1 MINSQVRINGGILK
15 DARTTQGLTIE
26 KVAMDLCVSKTHI
39 FQIEDGGE
47 GAFYSYA
54 LKVQIA
60 RKMAL
65 YLKVPESTA
74 FDSGEEDAIEGFQL
88 SLQEGRLGQK
98 LSPIEQE
105 NYALTLQKN
114 RSSLKKVLYS
124 ASIALIFLM
133 ALIFIQVS
141 PAFQFWNNL
150 SETFQSD
157 FDAVFQSIQTFV
169 ETVTASLAGS
179 EKVPKEEGLLIKTS
193 PSGEVN
199 QEIGPQSS
207 PTK

>member
-15 DARTTQGLTIE
+15 DARTTQGLAIE

-74 FDSGEEDAIEGFQL
+74 FDSVEEDAIESFQL

-105 NYALTLQKN
+105 NYALTLRKN

-150 SETFQSD
+150 SDTFQSD
-157 FDAVFQSIQTFV
+157 FDAVFQSIQTFI
-169 ETVTASLAGS
+169 ETATAGS
-179 EKVPKEEGLLIKTS
+179 AGTEKVPKEEGLLIKTS

>member
-1 MINSQVRINGGILK
+1 MINSQVRINGEILK
-15 DARTTQGLTIE
+15 DARTTQGLAIE

-60 RKMAL
+60 KKLAL
-65 YLKVPESTA
+65 YLKVPESAA
-74 FDSGEEDAIEGFQL
+74 FDSVEEEGIEDFQL
-88 SLQEGRLGQK
+88 SLQEGKLGQR

-105 NYALTLQKN
+105 NYSLTLQKN

-150 SETFQSD
+150 SDTFQSD
-157 FDAVFQSIQTFV
+157 FDAVFQSIQTII
-169 ETVTASLAGS
+169 ETATAGS
-179 EKVPKEEGLLIKTS
+179 AGAEKVPKEEGLLIKTT
-193 PSGEVN
+193 PSEEVN
-199 QEIGPQSS
+199 KEIGPQSS

>member
-1 MINSQVRINGGILK
+1 MINSQVRINGAILK
-15 DARTTQGLTIE
+15 DARTTQGLAIE

-47 GAFYSYA
+47 SAFYSYA
-54 LKVQIA
+54 LKVQIT
-60 RKMAL
+60 RKLAL
-65 YLKVPESTA
+65 YLKVPESAA
-74 FDSGEEDAIEGFQL
+74 FDSVEDGIEGFQL

-114 RSSLKKVLYS
+114 RSSLKKALYS

-150 SETFQSD
+150 SDTFKSD
-157 FDAVFQSIQTFV
+157 FDAVFQSIQTIV
-169 ETVTASLAGS
+169 ETATADSAGA
-179 EKVPKEEGLLIKTS
+179 EKVPKEEGLLFKTA
-193 PSGEVN
+193 PSAEVN
-199 QEIGPQSS
+199 QEIGPQTS

>member
-1 MINSQVRINGGILK
+1 MINSQARINGAILK
-15 DARTTQGLTIE
+15 DARTTQGLAIE

-65 YLKVPESTA
+65 YLKVPESAA
-74 FDSGEEDAIEGFQL
+74 FDSVEEDAIEGFQL

-150 SETFQSD
+150 SDTFQSD
-157 FDAVFQSIQTFV
+157 FDAVFQSIQTFI
-169 ETVTASLAGS
+169 ETATAGS
-179 EKVPKEEGLLIKTS
+179 AGAEKVPKEEGLLIKTS

>member
-15 DARTTQGLTIE
+15 DARTTQGLAIE

-65 YLKVPESTA
+65 YLKVPESAA
-74 FDSGEEDAIEGFQL
+74 FDSVEEDAIEGFQL

-150 SETFQSD
+150 SDTFQSD
-157 FDAVFQSIQTFV
+157 FDAVFQSIQTFI
-169 ETVTASLAGS
+169 ETATAGS
-179 EKVPKEEGLLIKTS
+179 AGTEKVPKEEGLLIKTS

>member
-74 FDSGEEDAIEGFQL
+74 FDSVEEDAIEGFQL

-150 SETFQSD
+150 SDTFQSD
-157 FDAVFQSIQTFV
+157 FDTVFQSIQTFV

>member
-15 DARTTQGLTIE
+15 DARTTQGLAIE

-60 RKMAL
+60 RKLAL
-65 YLKVPESTA
+65 YLKVPESAA
-74 FDSGEEDAIEGFQL
+74 FDSVEEDAIESFQL

-105 NYALTLQKN
+105 NYSLTLQKN

-150 SETFQSD
+150 SDTFKSD
-157 FDAVFQSIQTFV
+157 FDAVFQSIQTIV
-169 ETVTASLAGS
+169 ETATAGTAGA

-199 QEIGPQSS
+199 HEIGPQSS

>member
-15 DARTTQGLTIE
+15 DARTTQGLAIE

-60 RKMAL
+60 RKLAL
-65 YLKVPESTA
+65 YLKVPESAA
-74 FDSGEEDAIEGFQL
+74 FDSVEEEGIEDFQL

-105 NYALTLQKN
+105 NYSLTLQKN

-141 PAFQFWNNL
+141 PVFQFWNNL
-150 SETFQSD
+150 SDTFKSD
-157 FDAVFQSIQTFV
+157 FDAVFQSIQTIL
-169 ETVTASLAGS
+169 ETATAGTAGA

>member
-1 MINSQVRINGGILK
+1 MINSQVRINGEILK
-15 DARTTQGLTIE
+15 DARTTQGLAIE

-60 RKMAL
+60 RKLAL
-65 YLKVPESTA
+65 YLKVPESAA
-74 FDSGEEDAIEGFQL
+74 FDSVEEEGIEDFQL
-88 SLQEGRLGQK
+88 SLQEGKLGQR

-105 NYALTLQKN
+105 NYSLTLQKN

-124 ASIALIFLM
+124 ASLALIFLM

-157 FDAVFQSIQTFV
+157 FDAVFQSIQTIL
-169 ETVTASLAGS
+169 ETATAGS
-179 EKVPKEEGLLIKTS
+179 AGAEKVPKEEGLLIKTS

>member
-1 MINSQVRINGGILK
+1 MINSQARINGAILK
-15 DARTTQGLTIE
+15 DARTTQGLAIE

-60 RKMAL
+60 RKLAL
-65 YLKVPESTA
+65 YLKVPESAA
-74 FDSGEEDAIEGFQL
+74 FDSVEEDGIEGFQL
-88 SLQEGRLGQK
+88 ALQEGRLGQK

-114 RSSLKKVLYS
+114 RSSLKKALYS

-150 SETFQSD
+150 SDTFKSD

-169 ETVTASLAGS
+169 ETATAGS
-179 EKVPKEEGLLIKTS
+179 AGAEKVPKEEGLVIKTS
-193 PSGEVN
+193 PSEEVN
-199 QEIGPQSS
+199 KEIGPQIS

>member
-1 MINSQVRINGGILK
+1 MINSQVRINGEILK
-15 DARTTQGLTIE
+15 DARTTQGLAIE

-60 RKMAL
+60 RKLAL
-65 YLKVPESTA
+65 YLKVPESAA
-74 FDSGEEDAIEGFQL
+74 FNSVEEEGIEDFQL
-88 SLQEGRLGQK
+88 SLQEGKLGQR

-105 NYALTLQKN
+105 NYSLTLQKN

-157 FDAVFQSIQTFV
+157 FDAVFQSIQTIV
-169 ETVTASLAGS
+169 ETATAGS
-179 EKVPKEEGLLIKTS
+179 AGAEKVPKEEGLLIKTA

>member
-15 DARTTQGLTIE
+15 DARTTQGLAIE

-74 FDSGEEDAIEGFQL
+74 FDSVEEDAIESFQL

-150 SETFQSD
+150 SDTFQSD
-157 FDAVFQSIQTFV
+157 FDAVFQSIQTFI
-169 ETVTASLAGS
+169 ETATAGS
-179 EKVPKEEGLLIKTS
+179 AGTEKVPKEEGLLIKTS

>member
-1 MINSQVRINGGILK
+1 MINSQVRINGAILK
-15 DARTTQGLTIE
+15 DARTTQGLAIE

-60 RKMAL
+60 RKLAL
-65 YLKVPESTA
+65 YLKVPESAA
-74 FDSGEEDAIEGFQL
+74 FDSVEEEGIEDFQL

-105 NYALTLQKN
+105 NYSLTLQKN

-150 SETFQSD
+150 SDTFQSD
-157 FDAVFQSIQTFV
+157 FDAVFQSIQTFI
-169 ETVTASLAGS
+169 ETATAGS
-179 EKVPKEEGLLIKTS
+179 AGTEKVPKEEGLLIKTS

>member
-15 DARTTQGLTIE
+15 DARTTQGLAIE

-60 RKMAL
+60 RKLAL
-65 YLKVPESTA
+65 YLKVPESAA
-74 FDSGEEDAIEGFQL
+74 FDSVEEEGIEDFQL

-105 NYALTLQKN
+105 NYSLTLQKN

-150 SETFQSD
+150 SDTFKSD
-157 FDAVFQSIQTFV
+157 FDAVFQSIQTIL
-169 ETVTASLAGS
+169 ETATAGTAGA

-199 QEIGPQSS
+199 QETGPQSS

>member
-1 MINSQVRINGGILK
+1 MINSQVRINGEILK
-15 DARTTQGLTIE
+15 DARTTQGLAIE

-60 RKMAL
+60 KKLAL
-65 YLKVPESTA
+65 YLKVPESAA
-74 FDSGEEDAIEGFQL
+74 FDSVEEEGIEDFQL
-88 SLQEGRLGQK
+88 SLQEGKLGQR

-105 NYALTLQKN
+105 NYSLTLQKN

-150 SETFQSD
+150 SDTFQSD
-157 FDAVFQSIQTFV
+157 FDAVFQSIQTIL
-169 ETVTASLAGS
+169 ETATAGS
-179 EKVPKEEGLLIKTS
+179 AGAEKVPKEEGLLIKTA

>member
-74 FDSGEEDAIEGFQL
+74 FDSVEEDAIEGFQL

-105 NYALTLQKN
+105 NYTLTLQKN

-150 SETFQSD
+150 SDTFQSD
-157 FDAVFQSIQTFV
+157 FDTVFQSIQTFV

>member
-15 DARTTQGLTIE
+15 DARTTQGLAIE

-60 RKMAL
+60 RKLAL

-74 FDSGEEDAIEGFQL
+74 FDSVEEDAIESFQL

-133 ALIFIQVS
+133 ALIFIQIS

-150 SETFQSD
+150 SDTFKSD
-157 FDAVFQSIQTFV
+157 FDAVFQSIQTIV
-169 ETVTASLAGS
+169 ETATAGTAGA

-199 QEIGPQSS
+199 HEIGPQSS
-207 PTK
+207 QTK

>member
-1 MINSQVRINGGILK
+1 MINSQVRINGAILK
-15 DARTTQGLTIE
+15 DARTTQGLAIE

-54 LKVQIA
+54 LKVQIT
-60 RKMAL
+60 RKLAL
-65 YLKVPESTA
+65 YLNVPESAA
-74 FDSGEEDAIEGFQL
+74 FDSVEEDGIEGFQL

-114 RSSLKKVLYS
+114 RSSLKKALYS
-124 ASIALIFLM
+124 ASIALVFLM

-150 SETFQSD
+150 SDTFQSD
-157 FDAVFQSIQTFV
+157 FDAVFQSIQTFI
-169 ETVTASLAGS
+169 ETATAGS
-179 EKVPKEEGLLIKTS
+179 AGAEKVPKEEGLPIKTT
-193 PSGEVN
+193 PSEEVN
-199 QEIGPQSS
+199 KEIGPQSS

>member
-1 MINSQVRINGGILK
+1 MINSQARINGAILK
-15 DARTTQGLTIE
+15 DARTTQGLAIE

-47 GAFYSYA
+47 EAFYSYA

-65 YLKVPESTA
+65 YLKVPESAA
-74 FDSGEEDAIEGFQL
+74 FDSVEEDAIEGFQL

-150 SETFQSD
+150 SDTFQSD
-157 FDAVFQSIQTFV
+157 FDAVFQSIRTFI
-169 ETVTASLAGS
+169 ETATAGS
-179 EKVPKEEGLLIKTS
+179 AGAEKVPKEEGLLIKTS

-199 QEIGPQSS
+199 QEIGPPSS

>member
-15 DARTTQGLTIE
+15 DARTTQGLAIE

-74 FDSGEEDAIEGFQL
+74 FDSVEEDAIEGFQL

-105 NYALTLQKN
+105 NYALTLRKN

-150 SETFQSD
+150 SDTFQSD
-157 FDAVFQSIQTFV
+157 FDAVFQSIQTFI
-169 ETVTASLAGS
+169 ETATAGS
-179 EKVPKEEGLLIKTS
+179 AGAEKVPKEEGLLIKTS

>member
-15 DARTTQGLTIE
+15 DARTTQGLAIE

-60 RKMAL
+60 RKLAL

-74 FDSGEEDAIEGFQL
+74 FDSVEEDAIEGFQL

-105 NYALTLQKN
+105 NYSLTLQKN

-150 SETFQSD
+150 SDTFQSD
-157 FDAVFQSIQTFV
+157 FDAVFQSIQTFI
-169 ETVTASLAGS
+169 ETATAGS
-179 EKVPKEEGLLIKTS
+179 AGAEKVPKEEGLPIKTT
-193 PSGEVN
+193 PSEEVN
-199 QEIGPQSS
+199 KEIGPQSS

>member
-15 DARTTQGLTIE
+15 DARTTQGLAIE

-74 FDSGEEDAIEGFQL
+74 FDSVEEDAIESFQL

-105 NYALTLQKN
+105 NYALTLRKN

-133 ALIFIQVS
+133 ALIFIQIS

-150 SETFQSD
+150 SDTFKSD
-157 FDAVFQSIQTFV
+157 FDAVFQSIQTIV
-169 ETVTASLAGS
+169 ETATAGTAGA

>member
-1 MINSQVRINGGILK
+1 MINSQVRINGEILK
-15 DARTTQGLTIE
+15 DARTTQGLAIE

-60 RKMAL
+60 KKLAL
-65 YLKVPESTA
+65 YLKVPESAA
-74 FDSGEEDAIEGFQL
+74 FDSVEEEGIEDFQL
-88 SLQEGRLGQK
+88 SLQEGKLGQR

-105 NYALTLQKN
+105 NYSLTLQKN

-124 ASIALIFLM
+124 ASLALIFLM
-133 ALIFIQVS
+133 ALIFIQVP

-157 FDAVFQSIQTFV
+157 FDAVFQSIQTIL
-169 ETVTASLAGS
+169 ETATAGS
-179 EKVPKEEGLLIKTS
+179 AGAEKVPKEEGLLIKTS

>member
-1 MINSQVRINGGILK
+1 MINSQVRINGAILK
-15 DARTTQGLTIE
+15 DARTTQGLAIE

-54 LKVQIA
+54 LKVQIT
-60 RKMAL
+60 RKLAL
-65 YLKVPESTA
+65 YLNVPESAA
-74 FDSGEEDAIEGFQL
+74 FDSVEEDGIEGFQL

-114 RSSLKKVLYS
+114 RSSLKKALYS
-124 ASIALIFLM
+124 ASIVLIFLM

-150 SETFQSD
+150 SDTFKSD
-157 FDAVFQSIQTFV
+157 FDAVFQSIQTIV
-169 ETVTASLAGS
+169 ETATADSAGA
-179 EKVPKEEGLLIKTS
+179 EKVPKEEGLLIKKA
-193 PSGEVN
+193 PSAEVN
-199 QEIGPQSS
+199 QETGPQNS
-207 PTK
+207 PKK

>member
-1 MINSQVRINGGILK
+1 MINSQVRINGEILK
-15 DARTTQGLTIE
+15 DARTTQGLAIE

-60 RKMAL
+60 RKLAL
-65 YLKVPESTA
+65 YLKVPESAA
-74 FDSGEEDAIEGFQL
+74 FDSVEEEGIEDFQL
-88 SLQEGRLGQK
+88 SLQEGKLGQR

-105 NYALTLQKN
+105 NYSLTLQKN

-157 FDAVFQSIQTFV
+157 FDAVFQSIQTIL
-169 ETVTASLAGS
+169 ETATAGS
-179 EKVPKEEGLLIKTS
+179 AGAEKVPKEEGLLIKTA

>member
-15 DARTTQGLTIE
+15 DARTTQGLAIE

-60 RKMAL
+60 RKLAL
-65 YLKVPESTA
+65 YLKVPESAA
-74 FDSGEEDAIEGFQL
+74 FDSVEEDAIESFQL

-105 NYALTLQKN
+105 NYSLTLQKN

-133 ALIFIQVS
+133 ALIFIQIS

-150 SETFQSD
+150 SDTFKSD
-157 FDAVFQSIQTFV
+157 FDAVFQSIQTIL
-169 ETVTASLAGS
+169 ETATAGTAGA

>member
-15 DARTTQGLTIE
+15 DARTTQGLAIE

-65 YLKVPESTA
+65 YLKVPESAA
-74 FDSGEEDAIEGFQL
+74 FDSVEEEGIEDFQL

-114 RSSLKKVLYS
+114 RSSLKKVLYI

-150 SETFQSD
+150 SDTFQSD
-157 FDAVFQSIQTFV
+157 FDAVFQSIQTFI
-169 ETVTASLAGS
+169 ETATAGS
-179 EKVPKEEGLLIKTS
+179 AGTEKVPKEEGLLIKTS

>member
-1 MINSQVRINGGILK
+1 MINSQARINGAILK
-15 DARTTQGLTIE
+15 DARTTQGLAIE

-60 RKMAL
+60 RKLAL
-65 YLKVPESTA
+65 YLKVPESAA
-74 FDSGEEDAIEGFQL
+74 FDSVEEDGIEGFQL

-133 ALIFIQVS
+133 AFIFIQVS

-150 SETFQSD
+150 SDTFKSD

-169 ETVTASLAGS
+169 ETATAGS
-179 EKVPKEEGLLIKTS
+179 AGAEKVPKEEGLVIKTS
-193 PSGEVN
+193 PSEEVN
-199 QEIGPQSS
+199 KEIGPQIS

>member
-15 DARTTQGLTIE
+15 DARTTQGLAIE

-60 RKMAL
+60 RKLAL
-65 YLKVPESTA
+65 YLKVPESAA
-74 FDSGEEDAIEGFQL
+74 FDSVEEEGIESFQL

-105 NYALTLQKN
+105 NYSLTLQKN

-150 SETFQSD
+150 SDTFKSD
-157 FDAVFQSIQTFV
+157 FDAVFQSIQTIV
-169 ETVTASLAGS
+169 ETATAGTAGA

>member
-1 MINSQVRINGGILK
+1 MINSQVRINGAILK
-15 DARTTQGLTIE
+15 DARTTQGLAIE

-54 LKVQIA
+54 LKVQIT
-60 RKMAL
+60 RKLAL
-65 YLKVPESTA
+65 YLNVPESAA
-74 FDSGEEDAIEGFQL
+74 FDSVEEDGIEGFQL

-114 RSSLKKVLYS
+114 RSSLKKALYS

-150 SETFQSD
+150 SDTFKSD
-157 FDAVFQSIQTFV
+157 FDAVFQSIQTIV
-169 ETVTASLAGS
+169 ETATSGS
-179 EKVPKEEGLLIKTS
+179 VGAEKVPKEEGLLFKTA
-193 PSGEVN
+193 PSAEVN
-199 QEIGPQSS
+199 QEIGPQTS

>member
-15 DARTTQGLTIE
+15 DARTTQGLAIE

-74 FDSGEEDAIEGFQL
+74 FDSVEEDAIESFQL

-133 ALIFIQVS
+133 ALIFIQIS

-150 SETFQSD
+150 SDTFQSD
-157 FDAVFQSIQTFV
+157 FDAVFQSIQTIV
-169 ETVTASLAGS
+169 ETATAGTAGA

>member
-15 DARTTQGLTIE
+15 DARTTQGLAIE

-60 RKMAL
+60 RKLAL
-65 YLKVPESTA
+65 YLKVPESAA
-74 FDSGEEDAIEGFQL
+74 FDSVEEEGIEDFQL

-105 NYALTLQKN
+105 NYSLTLQKN

-133 ALIFIQVS
+133 ALIFIQIS

-150 SETFQSD
+150 SDTFKSD
-157 FDAVFQSIQTFV
+157 FDAVFQSIQTIL
-169 ETVTASLAGS
+169 ETATAGTAGA

-199 QEIGPQSS
+199 QETGPQSS

>member
-1 MINSQVRINGGILK
+1 MINSQVRINGAILK
-15 DARTTQGLTIE
+15 DARTTQGLAIE

-54 LKVQIA
+54 LKVQIT
-60 RKMAL
+60 RKLAL
-65 YLKVPESTA
+65 YLNVPESAA
-74 FDSGEEDAIEGFQL
+74 FDSVEEDGIEGFQL

-114 RSSLKKVLYS
+114 RSSLKKALYS

-150 SETFQSD
+150 SDTFKSD
-157 FDAVFQSIQTFV
+157 FDAVFQSIQTIV
-169 ETVTASLAGS
+169 ETATAGS
-179 EKVPKEEGLLIKTS
+179 AGAEKVPKEEGLLIKTS
-193 PSGEVN
+193 PSAEVN
-199 QEIGPQSS
+199 QEIAPQTS

>member
-15 DARTTQGLTIE
+15 DARTTQGLAIE

-60 RKMAL
+60 RKLAL
-65 YLKVPESTA
+65 YLKVPESAA
-74 FDSGEEDAIEGFQL
+74 FDSVEEEGIEDFQL

-105 NYALTLQKN
+105 NYSLTLQKN

-150 SETFQSD
+150 SDTFKSD
-157 FDAVFQSIQTFV
+157 FDAVFQSIQTIL
-169 ETVTASLAGS
+169 ETATAGTAGA

-199 QEIGPQSS
+199 REIGPQSS

>member
-1 MINSQVRINGGILK
+1 MINSQVRINGAILK
-15 DARTTQGLTIE
+15 DARTTQGLAIE

-54 LKVQIA
+54 LKVQIT
-60 RKMAL
+60 RKLAL
-65 YLKVPESTA
+65 YLKVPESAA
-74 FDSGEEDAIEGFQL
+74 FDSVEEDGIEGFQL
-88 SLQEGRLGQK
+88 SLQDGRLGQK

-114 RSSLKKVLYS
+114 RSSLKKALYS

-150 SETFQSD
+150 SDTFKSD

-169 ETVTASLAGS
+169 ETATAGS
-179 EKVPKEEGLLIKTS
+179 AGAEKVPKEEGLLIKTS
-193 PSGEVN
+193 PSAEAN
-199 QEIGPQSS
+199 QEIGPQTS

>member
-15 DARTTQGLTIE
+15 DARTTQGLAIE

-74 FDSGEEDAIEGFQL
+74 FDSVEEDAIEGFQL

-157 FDAVFQSIQTFV
+157 FDAVFQSIQTFI
-169 ETVTASLAGS
+169 ETATAGS
-179 EKVPKEEGLLIKTS
+179 AGAEKVPKEEGLLIKTS

>member
-15 DARTTQGLTIE
+15 DARTTQGLAIE

-60 RKMAL
+60 RKLAL
-65 YLKVPESTA
+65 YLKVPESAA
-74 FDSGEEDAIEGFQL
+74 FDSVEEEGIEDFQL

-105 NYALTLQKN
+105 NYSLTLQKN

-150 SETFQSD
+150 SDTFKSD
-157 FDAVFQSIQTFV
+157 FDAVFQSIQTIL
-169 ETVTASLAGS
+169 ETATAGTAGA